1 MHHIP
6 SSAGFSGPKLYTSAL
21 AAILYVYVTQTT
33 PTNWRAC
40 YNHGTQP
47 ATVHSD
53 FPTGN
58 GACRQDCNASRLDCV
73 HGVPYCV
80 LECGIIVRYKWAMC
94 FVGVNL
100 RQCWHC
106 CANLRSCLC
115 DFSLSAEELSGTFEE
130 RCTAEWVQS
139 TYTTSAWTC
148 LVLLGYFCTIFPLSQ
163 KFHSTCAY
171 KFVYCV

>member
-1 MHHIP
+1 
-6 SSAGFSGPKLYTSAL
+6 
-21 AAILYVYVTQTT
+21 
-33 PTNWRAC
+33 
-40 YNHGTQP
+40 
-47 ATVHSD
+47 
-53 FPTGN
+53 
-58 GACRQDCNASRLDCV
+58 V

-80 LECGIIVRYKWAMC
+80 LECGIIVRYKWAMR

-148 LVLLGYFCTIFPLSQ
+148 LVLLGYFCTLFPLSQ
-163 KFHSTCAY
+163 KFHATCAY
-171 KFVYCV
+171 KFFIVYNIVVMLTQSVPLVLFWFGPSCTGH